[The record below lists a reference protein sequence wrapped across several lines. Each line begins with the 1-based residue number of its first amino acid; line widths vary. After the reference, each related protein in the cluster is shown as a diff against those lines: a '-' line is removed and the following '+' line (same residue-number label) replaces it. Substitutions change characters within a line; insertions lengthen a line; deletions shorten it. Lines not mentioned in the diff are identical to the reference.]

1 MTSLRLVKDQ
11 IQEFIN
17 SGQLK
22 TGSSDACQ
30 VCYGSG
36 FEMIEDL
43 SRRCRC
49 RRPAMIAARLEK
61 IPPRYKGITLDNL
74 AARTDLHPKQAV
86 TVDLL
91 KLNPNDS
98 YVFCGRPGTGKTHF
112 MYALYQQQAHNLERR
127 VVACSM
133 LHLINDY
140 REAFKPIPD
149 GAQPYEIKTIKPND
163 LMQSHTP
170 YSLFFDDIDKPK
182 ITEYVA
188 EQVHA
193 LFDAAYLN
201 KHQIVIT
208 TNLDEKRLI
217 EHFSRTDERYGE
229 AIVRRIIHEDNN
241 VIEFF

>member
-1 MTSLRLVKDQ
+1 
-11 IQEFIN
+11 
-17 SGQLK
+17 
-22 TGSSDACQ
+22 
-30 VCYGSG
+30 
-36 FEMIEDL
+36 
-43 SRRCRC
+43 
-49 RRPAMIAARLEK
+49 MIAARLAK
-61 IPPRYKGITLDNL
+61 IPPRYKGVTLDSL
-74 AARTDLHPKQAV
+74 AARTELHPKQAE
-86 TVDLL
+86 TVDCL

-112 MYALYQQQAHNLERR
+112 MYALYQSQAHNLERR

-149 GAQPYEIKTIKPND
+149 GAQPYEIKTVKPND
-163 LMQSHTP
+163 LMQDHTP

-201 KHQIVIT
+201 RHQIVIT
-208 TNLDEKRLI
+208 TNLSEERMV